1 MLRTIVSALV
11 LCLVTPAL
19 ADVRAPDG
27 RVIECYCTDSQGARR
42 ELGDIICLTVGQR
55 SFEAKCVMA
64 GNVPFWRDLK
74 RGCLSSRGPL
84 PRPWQGPT
92 RG

>member
-1 MLRTIVSALV
+1 MMRNLIAALI
-11 LCLVTPAL
+11 LSLSGPAL
-19 ADVRAPDG
+19 ADVTAPDG
-27 RVIECYCTDSQGARR
+27 RVIECYCTDTQGARR

-84 PRPWQGPT
+84 PKPWQESI